1 MPRLLECAV
10 QLLCQSTEEKKMTV
24 PLRISSASNLIL
36 ALIVLLVQSMI
47 LKSYNHLNITTYSQ
61 YTGVGIWTALLLAC
75 NGISMLLYL
84 KRKFLCEPSKMLR
97 GFRSHFPTFAKKK
110 QLILFLIFFFSNKNR
125 YMASVV
131 LCVAALLAGIVMAGL
146 ASAAFYGLLLK
157 STKESPLPQT
167 AFVLAQLDDEFTSL
181 KVLEGTLFGC
191 GLASI
196 FVNALSILFLR
207 LNSKIISHEAVI
219 SSSSLSTSN
228 ANRY

>member
-1 MPRLLECAV
+1 
-10 QLLCQSTEEKKMTV
+10 
-24 PLRISSASNLIL
+24 
-36 ALIVLLVQSMI
+36 
-47 LKSYNHLNITTYSQ
+47 
-61 YTGVGIWTALLLAC
+61 
-75 NGISMLLYL
+75 
-84 KRKFLCEPSKMLR
+84 
-97 GFRSHFPTFAKKK
+97 
-110 QLILFLIFFFSNKNR
+110 
-125 YMASVV
+125 MASVV

-157 STKESPLPQT
+157 STTESPLPQT
-167 AFVLAQLDDEFTSL
+167 AFVLAQLGKPHSFYRSTITEGWQNFFRRFFFAISSKITDDEFTSL

>member
-1 MPRLLECAV
+1 MFKFCFRHAETFRMRSAV
-10 QLLCQSTEEKKMTV
+10 IVSVDRGKKMTV

-47 LKSYNHLNITTYSQ
+47 LKSYNHLNVTTYSQ

-84 KRKFLCEPSKMLR
+84 KRKFLCEPSKM
-97 GFRSHFPTFAKKK
+97 
-110 QLILFLIFFFSNKNR
+110 

-157 STKESPLPQT
+157 STTESPLPQT

>member
-84 KRKFLCEPSKMLR
+84 KRKFLCEPSKM
-97 GFRSHFPTFAKKK
+97 
-110 QLILFLIFFFSNKNR
+110 

>member
-1 MPRLLECAV
+1 MQRNQHVALLETQIFMRTFKNV
-10 QLLCQSTEEKKMTV
+10 KGVS
-24 PLRISSASNLIL
+24 
-36 ALIVLLVQSMI
+36 
-47 LKSYNHLNITTYSQ
+47 LKL
-61 YTGVGIWTALLLAC
+61 
-75 NGISMLLYL
+75 
-84 KRKFLCEPSKMLR
+84 
-97 GFRSHFPTFAKKK
+97 SHFRVKKK
-110 QLILFLIFFFSNKNR
+110 KTHYFFFPCFLSNKNR

-157 STKESPLPQT
+157 STTESPLPQT